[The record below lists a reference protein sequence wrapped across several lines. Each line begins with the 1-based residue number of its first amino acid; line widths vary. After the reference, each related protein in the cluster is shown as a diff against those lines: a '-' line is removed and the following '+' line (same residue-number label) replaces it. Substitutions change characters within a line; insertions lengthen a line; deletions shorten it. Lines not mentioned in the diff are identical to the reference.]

1 MLPGYSFRTLLLAV
15 IAVILVSC
23 SPETKPKEQS
33 QAGTYQYAETRNLV
47 RFVEEAASVLSREG
61 TAAFEKFR
69 EPGSEWCTTS
79 GQREMKFHPSGKARI
94 S

>member
-47 RFVEEAASVLSREG
+47 RFVEEAVGARLSE
-61 TAAFEKFR
+61 EKR
-69 EPGSEWCTTS
+69 LTH
-79 GQREMKFHPSGKARI
+79 QREL
-94 S
+94 